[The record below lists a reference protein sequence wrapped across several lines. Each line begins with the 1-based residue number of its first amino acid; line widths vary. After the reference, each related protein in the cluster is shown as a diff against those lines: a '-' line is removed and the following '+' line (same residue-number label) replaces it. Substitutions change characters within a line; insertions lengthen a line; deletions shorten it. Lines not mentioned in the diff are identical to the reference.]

1 MLPRTADIVIVGAG
15 IMGAATAFYL
25 ASRGASR
32 IVLLEKDSVGS
43 ASTGRTGGII
53 RQHYSNEVTAR
64 MAKRSL
70 EVFQNFDEI
79 VGGDAGFT
87 ETGALFIVH
96 EEDRAGLTANV
107 EQQRSVGIDTR
118 IIDAQTVRD
127 LAPYLDVSDGVVAA
141 YEPESGYADGAG
153 TAMGFAQSA
162 ERLGAEV
169 HQNLAVNEILVEGDR
184 VVGVRTPAGD
194 VRAGRVAL
202 TAGPWGGQLLQY
214 VGVDLPLEVSRHQV
228 ASVRR
233 PASAADELHHPVVID
248 FVHAYYMRSET
259 GRLTLIGSVEPEEAK
274 NIVDPDDYKLGTDR
288 EFVEEHVERAARR
301 FPALMD
307 SEIHQGWAGLY
318 TVTPDWH
325 PIIDAVPGIDGLFC
339 ALGFSGH
346 GFKLG
351 PVVGEMVADL
361 VADENRCPIDPTIFS
376 ARRFDEGRPI
386 RGQYEY
392 SILG

>member
-1 MLPRTADIVIVGAG
+1 MLPKTADIIIVGAG
-15 IMGAATAFYL
+15 IMGTAAAFHL
-25 ASRGASR
+25 TSRGAGH
-32 IVLLEKDSVGS
+32 VLVLEKDAIGS

-70 EVFQNFDEI
+70 EVFQNFDAV

-96 EEDRAGLTANV
+96 REDRDGLAANV
-107 EQQRSVGIDTR
+107 ELQQSVGIDTR
-118 IIDAQTVRD
+118 LIEAETIRE
-127 LAPYLDVSDGVVAA
+127 LAPYLDVTDDVVAA
-141 YEPESGYADGAG
+141 YEPASGNADGAS
-153 TAMGFAQSA
+153 TAMGFAQA
-162 ERLGAEV
+162 AQRLGAEV
-169 HQNLAVNEILVEGDR
+169 HQSLAVTDILVEGGR
-184 VVGVRTPAGD
+184 VTGVQTTAGD
-194 VRAGRVAL
+194 VRAPRVAV
-202 TAGPWGGQLLQY
+202 TAGPWGGRLLQG

-233 PASAADELHHPVVID
+233 PAGAAEPHHPIVID

-274 NIVDPDDYKLGTDR
+274 DIVDPDDYKLGADR
-288 EFVEEHVERAARR
+288 EFVEEYVERASRR
-301 FPALMD
+301 FGVLMD
-307 SEIHQGWAGLY
+307 SEIMAGWAGLY

-325 PIIDAVPGIDGLFC
+325 PIIDAVPGLDGLFC

-351 PVVGEMVADL
+351 PVVGEMLADL
-361 VADENRCPIDPTIFS
+361 VTAESQCPVDSSIFN
-376 ARRFDEGRPI
+376 AQRFEEGEPI
-386 RGQYEY
+386 RGKYAY